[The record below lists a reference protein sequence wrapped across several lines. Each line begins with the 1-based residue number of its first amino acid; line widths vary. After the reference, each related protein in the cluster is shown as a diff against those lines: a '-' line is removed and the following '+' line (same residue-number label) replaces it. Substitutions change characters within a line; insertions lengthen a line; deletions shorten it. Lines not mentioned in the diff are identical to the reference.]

1 LISALDLFGDRVFS
15 CSLSYNE
22 IDLVVGRILSLREG
36 EFLLEKEICLR
47 VCMKRSEDRGDILQ
61 VDQLAFLDICKG
73 CTSDLSEG
81 RIGEVEGRMHCA
93 EAVFF

>member
-1 LISALDLFGDRVFS
+1 
-15 CSLSYNE
+15 
-22 IDLVVGRILSLREG
+22 
-36 EFLLEKEICLR
+36 
-47 VCMKRSEDRGDILQ
+47 MKRSEDRGDIPQ